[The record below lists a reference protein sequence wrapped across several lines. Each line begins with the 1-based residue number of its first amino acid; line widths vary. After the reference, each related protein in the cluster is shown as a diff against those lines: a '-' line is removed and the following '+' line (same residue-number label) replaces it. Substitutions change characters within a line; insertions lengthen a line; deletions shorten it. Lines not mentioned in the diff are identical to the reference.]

1 MMMIVI
7 IMFNVSPLFN
17 LCERHT
23 ASLVIVQH
31 IKEGPGQYY
40 NQMITSAWYPSYYA
54 ITSQATEKLQH
65 AEEDRVQHQL
75 EMRIGVC
82 LVPVMMIDDDITR
95 KSRVFVQHNVGMITQ
110 KLMGAPRDI
119 QMMSMSMMTMMM
131 MMMMTLVMIMT
142 TSWQQQILEEV
153 PQERGTGPRPPHCPP
168 EIASVITNKI

>member
-1 MMMIVI
+1 MMMMLLMMMIVI

-40 NQMITSAWYPSYYA
+40 NQMIRSAWYPSYYA

-65 AEEDRVQHQL
+65 IKEDRVQHQL

-82 LVPVMMIDDDITR
+82 LVPVMMIDYDITR

-110 KLMGAPRDI
+110 KLMGA
-119 QMMSMSMMTMMM
+119 
-131 MMMMTLVMIMT
+131 LVIF
-142 TSWQQQILEEV
+142 
-153 PQERGTGPRPPHCPP
+153 
-168 EIASVITNKI
+168 K